1 MSIKRVDA
9 FLSSL
14 GYCTRGEAKSFVK
27 NHMVM
32 VDGIRIFDTS
42 LKVKHS
48 SVSVDNE
55 PLDPLNITILMNKPK
70 GFVCS
75 HSDSGRLIYELLP
88 LRWQRR
94 YPKISTIGRLDADT
108 SGAILLSDDGDL
120 NHRLSSPKN
129 HISKIYLVE
138 LRDDLRGD
146 EADIFASGMM
156 LYGESK
162 PLLGANLEVISKKL
176 VRLEIFEG
184 RYHQVKRMF
193 KALGNEVISLHRESF
208 GEFRVDTLESGKYY
222 IIENKF

>member
-48 SVSVDNE
+48 SISVDNE

-75 HSDSGRLIYELLP
+75 HGDSGRLIYELLP

-94 YPKISTIGRLDADT
+94 NPKISTIGRLDADT

-208 GEFRVDTLESGKYY
+208 GDCRVDTLESGKYY
-222 IIENKF
+222 VRLLS

>member
-1 MSIKRVDA
+1 MNIKRVDA

-14 GYCTRGEAKSFVK
+14 GYCTRGEAKAFVK
-27 NHMVM
+27 NHTVM
-32 VDGIRIFDTS
+32 VDNIRVFDTS
-42 LKVKHS
+42 LRAKHLNIS
-48 SVSVDNE
+48 IDGKA
-55 PLDPLNITILMNKPK
+55 LDPLSITIFMNKPK

-94 YPKISTIGRLDADT
+94 NPKISTIGRLDADT

-129 HISKIYLVE
+129 HISKVYLVE
-138 LRDDLRGD
+138 LRDNLRGD
-146 EADIFASGMM
+146 EAVVFASGMM
-156 LYGESK
+156 LHGESK
-162 PLLGANLEVISKKL
+162 PLLSANLEVISSKV

-193 KALGNEVISLHRESF
+193 KALGNEVVALHRESF
-208 GEFRVDTLESGKYY
+208 GEFRVGNLEFGEYY